1 MDKSQREALLKK
13 IIAQFDK
20 YFIDNQPYAEFL
32 MSKIIRME
40 SMVTEKVSFN
50 QDKYIQRKIE
60 NYSPDRAR
68 REMDAEKQS
77 KERLD
82 LVRRDREKRLNE
94 PFDENLKR
102 DIESIVITQL
112 EEEAQ
117 ENRKLPTT
125 QDIMTVI
132 CSQGESKWKF
142 TSKAL
147 LKGFVISTI
156 KKELYGDYEGTDSLF
171 VLDVGSLR
179 IHERKE
185 KLGGSI
191 TLTLNG
197 IEDCTLDYYSED
209 LKLWSKFLIDS
220 NVVIPRD
227 KNTINPQH
235 VLVFGRALIVDFLSN
250 TVMKRQDEYDGHIDD
265 GLNSAVDALMIEN
278 RLREICKSILFIHQG
293 LSCSGMYRNGE
304 Q

>member
-1 MDKSQREALLKK
+1 MDKSQREALLNK
-13 IIAQFDK
+13 IIAQFDE

-32 MSKIIRME
+32 MAKIIRME
-40 SMVTEKVSFN
+40 SMVTKKVSFN
-50 QDKYIQRKIE
+50 QDQYLKRKIE
-60 NYSPDRAR
+60 SYTPDRAR
-68 REMDAEKQS
+68 REMDVEMRS

-94 PFDENLKR
+94 PFDGSLKQ

-112 EEEAQ
+112 EEEAR
-117 ENRKLPTT
+117 ENLELPTV

-179 IHERKE
+179 IHESKD
-185 KLGGSI
+185 KLGGSF

-197 IEDCTLDYYSED
+197 IEDCTLDYCSED
-209 LKLWSKFLIDS
+209 LKSWAQLFIDS
-220 NVVIPRD
+220 NVAIPRD
-227 KNTINPQH
+227 KNSINPQH

-250 TVMKRQDEYDGHIDD
+250 TVIKRQNEYDGYTDD
-265 GLNSAVDALMIEN
+265 GLNSAVDAVTIEN